1 VSKADVP
8 AFEEL
13 YRQHSTRLF
22 NLAWRMCGTRADAED
37 LLQEIFLL
45 AYRKLPEFRGDSTV
59 GTWLY
64 RLAMNR
70 CLDHLK
76 SRQTR
81 ASGMTTHLDEEV
93 IAGPKLVADGGLNR
107 LDLER
112 AIARLPDGARAAFV
126 LHDVEGF
133 QHHEIASILGISE
146 GTSKSQVHKARL
158 KLRAL
163 LTAPV

>member
-1 VSKADVP
+1 
-8 AFEEL
+8 
-13 YRQHSTRLF
+13 
-22 NLAWRMCGTRADAED
+22 MCGTRADAED

-45 AYRKLPEFRGDSTV
+45 AYRKLPEFRGDSAV

-76 SRQTR
+76 NRQTKVR
-81 ASGMTTHLDEEV
+81 GATTTLDEETMP
-93 IAGPKLVADGGLNR
+93 GPKVVADGGIKR

-112 AIARLPDGARAAFV
+112 AIPRLPDGARAAFV

-158 KLRAL
+158 KLRAF
-163 LTAPV
+163 LTAAV

>member
-1 VSKADVP
+1 MCQLS
-8 AFEEL
+8 
-13 YRQHSTRLF
+13 RSSIGNIRRG
-22 NLAWRMCGTRADAED
+22 WRMCGTRADAED

-45 AYRKLPEFRGDSTV
+45 AYRKLPEFRGDSAV

-76 SRQTR
+76 SRQSR
-81 ASGMTTHLDEEV
+81 ESGSTTALDEEV
-93 IAGPKLVADGGLNR
+93 LPGPRRVPDGGVKR

-112 AIARLPDGARAAFV
+112 AIARLPEGARAAFI

-133 QHHEIASILGISE
+133 QHHEVANILGITE
-146 GTSKSQVHKARL
+146 GTSKSQVHKARM

-163 LTAPV
+163 LTAAL